1 MKISLVDLQTAV
13 SPSEEDANF
22 PGTPTFS
29 PPDSDDEFVM
39 MGPISKASGL
49 SIPCLDVSIISKD
62 HLLSD
67 HGEDDDYPPE
77 SSFNFF
83 RLQYLI
89 VYMAIM
95 LADGLQGKFCHI
107 SKESSM

>member
-1 MKISLVDLQTAV
+1 MKISLVDLQTVV
-13 SPSEEDANF
+13 SPSEEDAGF

-39 MGPISKASGL
+39 GAISKASAL
-49 SIPCLDVSIISKD
+49 SIPCLHESIISKD
-62 HLLSD
+62 HLLPE
-67 HGEDDDYPPE
+67 HGEDDDHPPE

-89 VYMAIM
+89 VYLAIM
-95 LADGLQGKFCHI
+95 LADGLQGKFVTYGN
-107 SKESSM
+107 